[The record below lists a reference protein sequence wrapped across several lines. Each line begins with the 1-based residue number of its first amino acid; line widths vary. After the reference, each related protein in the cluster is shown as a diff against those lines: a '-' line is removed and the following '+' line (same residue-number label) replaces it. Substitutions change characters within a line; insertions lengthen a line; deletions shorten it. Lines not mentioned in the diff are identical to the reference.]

1 MSKLIFS
8 EHGWADYLWW
18 QTEDKKTLKKIN
30 KLLQEVQRNP
40 FSNIGKGEPL
50 KNANPNTWSRR
61 INKKDRLVY
70 EIRDDGVLIKQCKG
84 HYDDK

>member
-8 EHGWADYLWW
+8 ENGWADYLYW
-18 QTEDKKTLKKIN
+18 QSEDKKTLKKIN

-40 FSNIGKGEPL
+40 FVGMEKGEPL
-50 KNANPNTWSRR
+50 KNARPNTWSRR

-70 EIRDDGVLIKQCKG
+70 EISDDGILIKQCKG
-84 HYDDK
+84 HYEDK

>member
-8 EHGWADYLWW
+8 E
-18 QTEDKKTLKKIN
+18 KKIN

-40 FSNIGKGEPL
+40 FVGMGKGEPL
-50 KNANPNTWSRR
+50 KNARPNTWSRR

-70 EIRDDGVLIKQCKG
+70 EISDDGILIKQCKG
-84 HYDDK
+84 HYEDK